1 MCFKKI
7 LHSNQNY
14 NDYNCVFA
22 VPKFVFGLP
31 LYNIVECC
39 GFLIEKLIAKGFEV
53 YLAIPTTLHI
63 SWKPKDSINKNYNT
77 RPQLKYY
84 NSEYKSNTK
93 QPELLM
99 YKHKEIQKPE
109 ATIPPMCAV
118 RVNNARQKKQ
128 DNYDK
133 LTSRAF

>member
-1 MCFKKI
+1 MPN
-7 LHSNQNY
+7 LNNQITK
-14 NDYNCVFA
+14 A
-22 VPKFVFGLP
+22 QG
-31 LYNIVECC
+31 
-39 GFLIEKLIAKGFEV
+39 
-53 YLAIPTTLHI
+53 
-63 SWKPKDSINKNYNT
+63 
-77 RPQLKYY
+77 
-84 NSEYKSNTK
+84 EYKSNTK